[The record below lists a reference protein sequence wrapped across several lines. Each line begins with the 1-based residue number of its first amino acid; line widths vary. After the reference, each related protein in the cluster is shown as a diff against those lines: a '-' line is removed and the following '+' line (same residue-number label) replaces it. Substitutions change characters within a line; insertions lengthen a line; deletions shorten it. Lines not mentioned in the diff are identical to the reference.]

1 MKDSAGGMKYLC
13 DFQRFI
19 LLFFFFL
26 ESKNT
31 LFENVGKKENLK
43 RIVGYNG
50 EKGIL

>member
-1 MKDSAGGMKYLC
+1 MISRGLFC
-13 DFQRFI
+13 C
-19 LLFFFFL
+19 FFFFL